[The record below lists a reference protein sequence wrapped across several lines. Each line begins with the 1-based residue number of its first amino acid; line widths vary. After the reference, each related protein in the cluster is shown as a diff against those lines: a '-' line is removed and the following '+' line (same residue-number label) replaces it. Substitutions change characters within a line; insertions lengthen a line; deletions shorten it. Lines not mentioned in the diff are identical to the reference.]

1 MLALIVR
8 FDRHYA
14 KFNFFRYH
22 NGNSDVEH
30 DQVRRKTKN
39 SDIYILKR
47 YHINEEQVLPLIVE
61 REN

>member
-22 NGNSDVEH
+22 NENSDVEH
-30 DQVRRKTKN
+30 DQVRRKTKTL
-39 SDIYILKR
+39 IYILKR

-61 REN
+61 GEN

>member
-22 NGNSDVEH
+22 NGNS